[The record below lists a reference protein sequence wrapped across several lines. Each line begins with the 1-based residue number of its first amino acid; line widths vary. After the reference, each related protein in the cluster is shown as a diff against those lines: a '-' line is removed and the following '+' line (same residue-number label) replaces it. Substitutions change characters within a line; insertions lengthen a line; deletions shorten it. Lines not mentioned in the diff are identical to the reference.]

1 MALNEWRESVIE
13 AAVYLYARSLSFDI
27 GAAGEKLNLCR
38 YGLSN
43 NIVLWG
49 ALVRANAVVM

>member
-1 MALNEWRESVIE
+1 MNGGERYRSGCLS
-13 AAVYLYARSLSFDI
+13 YARSLSFDI

-49 ALVRANAVVM
+49 HWFAQMLL

>member
-1 MALNEWRESVIE
+1 MEESVIE
-13 AAVYLYARSLSFDI
+13 GAVCLYARSLSFDI
-27 GAAGEKLNLCR
+27 GAADEKLNLCR